1 MLVVSAISTSYLPFS
16 KHPPTS
22 VVLITCCILC
32 STASKQKP
40 NFRLHF
46 ASVGGSILSSPSF
59 RISEKHLT
67 LRPRLAPSGR
77 VITNPIAASVA
88 VSLGYRSTS
97 MALGKNRRGFVAVSP
112 RGLSTFYRRIRDHF
126 NCVQM
131 PINGSSICGVLYRS
145 TQQTNGL
152 SRGRKCLSLGRRDD
166 FTVYERF
173 SSSFS
178 SHRA

>member
-1 MLVVSAISTSYLPFS
+1 MEIGKVHPFELVRNIFT
-16 KHPPTS
+16 
-22 VVLITCCILC
+22 LC
-32 STASKQKP
+32 
-40 NFRLHF
+40 
-46 ASVGGSILSSPSF
+46 
-59 RISEKHLT
+59 
-67 LRPRLAPSGR
+67 PRLAPSGR
-77 VITNPIAASVA
+77 VITNPIAASVP

-112 RGLSTFYRRIRDHF
+112 RGVSTFYRRIRDHF

-131 PINGSSICGVLYRS
+131 PINGLSICGVLYRS

-173 SSSFS
+173 SSSFFLS
-178 SHRA
+178 SCPGTLMRVNKVKIQDRIYTVPLIYLS